1 MRLPA
6 LRTRC
11 SNGEAYL
18 ALVKNLP
25 ENLESAPDRFQ
36 QEETKRVVIIDMFEE
51 DKVSFEF

>member
-1 MRLPA
+1 MNSVQIVYG
-6 LRTRC
+6 

>member
-1 MRLPA
+1 MNSVQIVYG
-6 LRTRC
+6 

-25 ENLESAPDRFQ
+25 ENLERAPDCLQ
-36 QEETKRVVIIDMFEE
+36 QEEAKRVVIIDMFEE